1 MEARGNVCGRSPETM
16 TPADTD
22 VLVRPYAHDDRVPLL
37 ELLREVWP
45 HKRNVA
51 AHVEDRWWWR
61 HDAPPLVV
69 AEQRRPQRLVG
80 LCAFMPFTL
89 VSRDAAH
96 PAAWFVDFFVL
107 PGCQGRGI
115 GSLLTRAVQDRFAVT
130 ASLSQTEM
138 AYRVFQKLGW
148 RERMPVTLYMH
159 PLPRRWMM
167 RPPAGDYRV
176 EASSMDSVGGAR
188 AALDN
193 LWSRLRRSYPAMALR
208 DGERILAR
216 YAARGARRYLLL
228 LCHTPHSCAGYM
240 VVRDVQPLST
250 GTPPGDGLIVDYLV
264 PPDDPAVFQA
274 LLHEAVSSLLAT
286 GVRRIY
292 CLSTVPACQR
302 VLASHGFLSP
312 STPVLG
318 QRLQGNTKWLTLTTT
333 GTPPVDAAAWHLTLG
348 DCDLDHA
355 WYRP

>member
-1 MEARGNVCGRSPETM
+1 MMPT
-16 TPADTD
+16 DTG
-22 VLVRPYAHDDRVPLL
+22 VLVRPYAHDDRAPLL

-45 HKRNVA
+45 SKRDVG

-61 HDAPPLVV
+61 HDEPPLLV
-69 AEQRRPQRLVG
+69 AEQRGPERLVG

-89 VSRDAAH
+89 YSHGAAH

-107 PGCQGRGI
+107 PSCQGRGV

-148 RERMPVTLYMH
+148 SERMPVTLYMH
-159 PLPRRWMM
+159 PLPRRWMI
-167 RPPAGDYRV
+167 RPPAGAYRV
-176 EASSMDSVGGAR
+176 ETSSVETVGVALAS
-188 AALDN
+188 LDDV
-193 LWSRLRRSYPAMALR
+193 WFRLHGLYPTTALR
-208 DGERILAR
+208 TGEQVLSR
-216 YAARGARRYLLL
+216 YAARGTRRYRIL

-240 VVRDVQPLST
+240 VVRDVQPLS
-250 GTPPGDGLIVDYLV
+250 GGAPAQDGLIVDYLV

-274 LLHEAVSSLLAT
+274 LLHHAVSSLLET

-292 CLSTVPACQR
+292 CLSTVPACQQ
-302 VLASHGFLSP
+302 VLTSHGFLSP
-312 STPVLG
+312 ATPVLG
-318 QRLQGNTKWLTLTTT
+318 RRLQGNMKWLTYTSTA
-333 GTPPVDAAAWHLTLG
+333 GTPPVDAASWHLTLG
-348 DCDLDHA
+348 DCDLDYV